1 MLILN
6 PNTHY
11 PTWAGGRALTG
22 PKDVDPQAYNILP
35 DLRPI
40 SQLSDPL
47 PPLPRQQQ
55 QQQQQQQ
62 QPQQQQMAFKM
73 LRVNQ
78 QQPVSGFQNM
88 VPPAFSFGM
97 PTLPVPAFSLMS
109 SAPAASQPP
118 ALEDAVV
125 KKEVVIVPSS
135 SDDEVSSKRS
145 SSPSPTKAD
154 L

>member
-1 MLILN
+1 M
-6 PNTHY
+6 
-11 PTWAGGRALTG
+11 LTG

-40 SQLSDPL
+40 SMLSDPM

-55 QQQQQQQ
+55 QQQQ
-62 QPQQQQMAFKM
+62 PQQQMAFKV

-78 QQPVSGFQNM
+78 QQPVPGFQSM
-88 VPPAFSFGM
+88 VPPAFSFVG
-97 PTLPVPAFSLMS
+97 PIPAFPLVS
-109 SAPAASQPP
+109 SAPVASQPP

-125 KKEVVIVPSS
+125 KKEVVILPSS

>member
-1 MLILN
+1 MLS
-6 PNTHY
+6 
-11 PTWAGGRALTG
+11 G
-22 PKDVDPQAYNILP
+22 PKSVDPQAYNILP

-40 SQLSDPL
+40 SQLSDSL
-47 PPLPRQQQ
+47 PPLPK
-55 QQQQQQQ
+55 QQQQQQ
-62 QPQQQQMAFKM
+62 QPQQQQMAFTV

-97 PTLPVPAFSLMS
+97 PTLPAPVFSLKS